1 MAWSGMHGERGS
13 GVIGPNLPSP
23 VSSHQL
29 ILQVEQETTKI
40 PFRTRV
46 TMTGKMLEADSQHKL
61 YRIECSKGKR

>member
-29 ILQVEQETTKI
+29 ILQVEQETNSVNSQTKQ
-40 PFRTRV
+40 PRFLSEQ
-46 TMTGKMLEADSQHKL
+46 GSQ
-61 YRIECSKGKR
+61 